1 MNNEKE
7 LDKNISNILIVDDV
21 PANLKVLGDIL
32 RNKGYKVRLVP
43 NGKLALIVAENE
55 KPDLIL
61 LDIMM
66 PEMNG
71 YEVCHF
77 LKQNEN
83 LKDVPVIF
91 ISALNETDDIV
102 QALNI
107 GGVDYISKPFKAE
120 EVIAR
125 VATHLTIFKQ
135 KQELVQL
142 NNLKN
147 KFFSI
152 IAHDLKSPFNG
163 ILGVIQ
169 MLNSNFSDFDES
181 EIKEMLYLLQSS
193 SQNVYNLLE
202 GLLDWS
208 QTQTGRMEYESVEVD
223 IHKKTNEIFELL
235 KPNADKKELSLS
247 NTIEREVISFVDE
260 RAVAT
265 VLRNL
270 VSNAIKFTKN
280 GGSINVSADV
290 KENEIEISVSD
301 SGIGMSEEVKNNLFK
316 LDVHH
321 TTIGTNHEIGTG
333 IGLILCKELIE
344 HHNGNIWA
352 ESELGKGSKFIFTLP
367 KNEAK

>member
-83 LKDVPVIF
+83 LQDVPVIF

-102 QALNI
+102 KALNI

-125 VATHLTIFKQ
+125 VSTHLTIFKQ

-147 KFFSI
+147 KRYI
-152 IAHDLKSPFNG
+152 DKDLVNILIDITRNGKS
-163 ILGVIQ
+163 
-169 MLNSNFSDFDES
+169 S
-181 EIKEMLYLLQSS
+181 EQIKKM
-193 SQNVYNLLE
+193 
-202 GLLDWS
+202 
-208 QTQTGRMEYESVEVD
+208 
-223 IHKKTNEIFELL
+223 LL
-235 KPNADKKELSLS
+235 KYLYNYKSKKL
-247 NTIEREVISFVDE
+247 
-260 RAVAT
+260 
-265 VLRNL
+265 
-270 VSNAIKFTKN
+270 
-280 GGSINVSADV
+280 
-290 KENEIEISVSD
+290 
-301 SGIGMSEEVKNNLFK
+301 EEF
-316 LDVHH
+316 
-321 TTIGTNHEIGTG
+321 
-333 IGLILCKELIE
+333 IL
-344 HHNGNIWA
+344 
-352 ESELGKGSKFIFTLP
+352 P
-367 KNEAK
+367 MQMP